1 MVGGSLLVLGVYV
14 LFRFSVLIIPLIIA
28 AILAY
33 VLSPLVSSVQ
43 ARSRLPRGASTGI
56 VYLIALGVMA
66 LVPILVVPALLE
78 QLESLN
84 LDFQSIILSIESF
97 LSRPLVI
104 GGLNID
110 VSQVVV
116 QAESSLRAILEPL
129 FGQTLGFAVD
139 VLTSLVWIIFILIVS
154 FYLVKDGVRFT
165 EWVESLFPPNLR
177 QDVRRLRVEINA
189 IWSAFFRGQ
198 LLLVLIVGFIITI
211 GSLIVGLPFALAMG
225 VLAGLLEFLPSL
237 GHGIWLV
244 IAALLMLFR
253 GSTWIPL
260 PNWILTLVVI
270 GLHGVFQQVDLNI
283 LIPSIIGR
291 RMRLHP
297 LVVILGIVAGAT
309 LAGVLGILLAA
320 PTIASMRVV
329 GRYVQARLFDMD
341 PSSIEPA
348 PELVGETAD

>member
-1 MVGGSLLVLGVYV
+1 MVGGSLLILGVYV
-14 LFRFSVLIIPLIIA
+14 LFRFGVLIIPLIIA
-28 AILAY
+28 TILAY
-33 VLSPLVSSVQ
+33 ILSPLVSFVQ
-43 ARSRLPRGASTGI
+43 GRLHLSRGASTAI
-56 VYLIALGVMA
+56 VYLLALGVVA
-66 LVPILVVPALLE
+66 LVPVLVVPVLLE
-78 QLESLN
+78 QLQRLN

-104 GGLNID
+104 GGLSID
-110 VSQVVV
+110 VSQLVI

-154 FYLVKDGVRFT
+154 FYLVKDGARFT
-165 EWVESLFPPNLR
+165 EWLESLFPPNLR

-198 LLLVLIVGFIITI
+198 LLLVLIVAFIITV
-211 GSLIVGLPFALAMG
+211 GGLIVGLPFALAMG

-260 PNWILTLVVI
+260 PNWIVTLVVI

-291 RMRLHP
+291 RVRLHP
-297 LVVILGIVAGAT
+297 LVIILGIVAGAS

-320 PTIASMRVV
+320 PTIASMRVI

-341 PSSIEPA
+341 PSSPEPA
-348 PELVGETAD
+348 PEFAGETTD